1 MANIRAVGIMF
12 CKSKTYG
19 PKICIFQL
27 NILKILNQILH
38 IVGTLETKEIAHTIS
53 HSHARAKFLNTHAT
67 DYIKCTYYPNMLK
80 LGIHT
85 LIYVYI
91 NAIQEL
97 FNCFIIAS

>member
-27 NILKILNQILH
+27 NILKNLNQILH
-38 IVGTLETKEIAHTIS
+38 TFGTWGTKGIAPYIS
-53 HSHARAKFLNTHAT
+53 HHHDRAEFPNIYAI
-67 DYIKCTYYPNMLK
+67 DYIKRMYYPNKLK

-85 LIYVYI
+85 LIHV
-91 NAIQEL
+91 
-97 FNCFIIAS
+97 